1 MNDKLYI
8 WLQEEN
14 KCCMCCTAE
23 EGVQDYVK
31 GLVEGLCMGGTKD
44 SQLGSV

>member
-1 MNDKLYI
+1 MLYV
-8 WLQEEN
+8 LHGRG
-14 KCCMCCTAE
+14 
-23 EGVQDYVK
+23 GVQDYVK